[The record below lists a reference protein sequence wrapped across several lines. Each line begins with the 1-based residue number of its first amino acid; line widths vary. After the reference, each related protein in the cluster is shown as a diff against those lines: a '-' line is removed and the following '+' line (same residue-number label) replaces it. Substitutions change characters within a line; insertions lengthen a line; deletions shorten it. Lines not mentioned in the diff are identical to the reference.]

1 LRYKESKEFEA
12 MTNLTDPIFHN
23 EDKAREHLESIRWE
37 HGVFCPHCGN
47 SDQASIHLLAGKS
60 TRPGLR
66 QCNACREHF
75 TVTVGTVMER
85 SKIPLAKWVLG
96 FHLYAASKKGL
107 SANQLGRMLGVTY
120 KTAWFMAHRIREAM
134 KEDVKSSGPIGGEGK
149 TVEADETYIGKR
161 ETPRTPSPQRKG
173 RPFTKKGK
181 GGGAQKR
188 IVVGLV
194 ERGGKARMFHLNDAT
209 ATTVRDVLVRNVDRS
224 STLYTD
230 SSRLYT
236 RTGEEYAAHRTTN
249 HAAGEYARREGDVVV
264 HSNTIE
270 GVFSVFKRGM
280 VGVYQHCGEAHLHRY
295 LAEFDFRYNRR
306 VALGV
311 SDRERADDL
320 IRGTTGKRLTYQ
332 QTNDAAHT

>member
-1 LRYKESKEFEA
+1 MDITAPIY
-12 MTNLTDPIFHN
+12 TDA
-23 EDKAREHLESIRWE
+23 EKAREHLEAIHWP
-37 HGVFCPHCGN
+37 HGPLCPHCGN
-47 SDQASIHLLAGKS
+47 YDPTRITKMAGKS
-60 TRPGLR
+60 TRPGVYN
-66 QCNACREHF
+66 CNECRKPF
-75 TVTVGTVMER
+75 SVTVGTVFER
-85 SKIPLAKWVLG
+85 SHIPLNKWVLAS
-96 FHLYAASKKGL
+96 HILAASKKGM
-107 SANQLGRMLGVTY
+107 SAHQLHRMLGVTY

-134 KEDVKSSGPIGGEGK
+134 KEDVVSAGPLGGEGK

-161 ETPRTPSPQRKG
+161 ETPRQMSPQRKG
-173 RPFTKKGK
+173 RPFTKSGK

-209 ATTVRDVLVRNVDRS
+209 ASTVRDVLVKNVSRDT
-224 STLYTD
+224 TLYTD

-306 VALGV
+306 AVLGFTDKMRV
-311 SDRERADDL
+311 DAIMAGIE
-320 IRGTTGKRLTYQ
+320 GKRLTYRS
-332 QTNDAAHT
+332 TH